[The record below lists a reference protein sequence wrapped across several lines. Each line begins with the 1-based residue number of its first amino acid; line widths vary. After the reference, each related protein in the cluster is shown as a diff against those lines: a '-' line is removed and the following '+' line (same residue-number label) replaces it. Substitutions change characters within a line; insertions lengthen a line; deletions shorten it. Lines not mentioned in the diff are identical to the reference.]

1 MRLRSVDR
9 PIICSGVRLMKI
21 PVTWRR
27 TLLGL
32 AAAGVIGQC
41 SAFSFG
47 AAEEAV
53 IIPPPALDETTQ
65 AHSETAVFAGGCF
78 WGVQGVFQHVKGVKK
93 AVSGYAGGEASTA
106 RYERVS
112 DGDTGHAESVEVTFD
127 PSQVSY
133 GTLLQI
139 YFSVAHNPTELNR
152 QGPDSGTQ
160 YRSAIFPANTE
171 QQRVAQAYIAQLD
184 AAHSFTKPIVTK
196 LETYNGFYPAEE
208 EHQDFLTE
216 HPTYPY
222 IVINDLPKVAQMK
235 QLYPDRYQEKPVL
248 VKAGM

>member
-1 MRLRSVDR
+1 MRLRSVDCHSIY
-9 PIICSGVRLMKI
+9 PGIILMKTLF
-21 PVTWRR
+21 TWRR

-41 SAFSFG
+41 LAFSFG
-47 AAEEAV
+47 AAQDAV
-53 IIPPPALDETTQ
+53 IIPPPTLDQITQ
-65 AHSETAVFAGGCF
+65 ADSERAVFAGGCF

-93 AVSGYAGGEASTA
+93 AVSGYAGGAANTA
-106 RYERVS
+106 QYERVS
-112 DGDTGHAESVEVTFD
+112 GGDTGHAESVEVTFD
-127 PSQVSY
+127 PHQVSY

-160 YRSAIFPANTE
+160 YRSALFPENSE

-184 AAHSFTKPIVTK
+184 AAHSFNKPIVTK

-222 IVINDLPKVAQMK
+222 IVINDLPKVAQLK